1 MKSKKPPDKY
11 KCIKVHFSSLLKD
24 NIDYSI
30 IFDSI
35 VSIHKIT
42 IKIYQLLRLYILHC
56 YHQKIQINPI
66 DKILLRKIKNVIIQ
80 KKMQDKTYDL
90 LHSLYKEEYEENP
103 KKLCFV
109 FEEVFTTI
117 IVALENNI
125 KNHYF
130 DYLRRFINS
139 YFSNEDKKELY
150 SLKNDIIFNDS
161 KNEKF
166 KLWLNENRNKIIP
179 FTNDNDSYFHYK
191 NIKENPYLYL
201 EKMIYMNEELEKING
216 KMFQCMPLR
225 NDCIPKNIVLD
236 TSTLNNI
243 FEKGIYQKELSSMKD
258 FLWSKYFH
266 INVKKKDYIFDHCI
280 ITDGVS
286 VSLRFIHKYELNKN
300 IVINQKKTAG
310 RKRGKEKNQLLK
322 QEKEQNNKKI
332 KEIVSNIQENLKSK
346 KVKHGS
352 KFEQKC
358 MTLEDKRDII
368 IDKYEEFPY
377 FDDVSKDIFL
387 NKKRV
392 FIDPGKNTLLQMMD
406 DNGVISKYTNAE
418 KMFHRKQQ
426 KYNRIIKNHK
436 DNLDITKKENE
447 LSSFNFKTCNIEN
460 FQKAIQQKNKINKI
474 VLEKYQDE
482 KFRKYKWYA
491 YIQKK
496 KEENKMINKIKSKYG
511 SDILLIHGNWNQT
524 KQMKHLIS
532 TPNLCIRKKLNEH
545 FDVYLI
551 DEYKTS
557 KLCYKN
563 EKECKNL
570 YLKGKKIHTILTYQ
584 MENNRLG
591 CINRDKNSTFNMK
604 KIFDHYIKTG
614 QRLQNYQR
622 CSTAVKSRQ

>member
-1 MKSKKPPDKY
+1 
-11 KCIKVHFSSLLKD
+11 
-24 NIDYSI
+24 
-30 IFDSI
+30 
-35 VSIHKIT
+35 
-42 IKIYQLLRLYILHC
+42 
-56 YHQKIQINPI
+56 
-66 DKILLRKIKNVIIQ
+66 
-80 KKMQDKTYDL
+80 
-90 LHSLYKEEYEENP
+90 
-103 KKLCFV
+103 
-109 FEEVFTTI
+109 
-117 IVALENNI
+117 
-125 KNHYF
+125 
-130 DYLRRFINS
+130 
-139 YFSNEDKKELY
+139 
-150 SLKNDIIFNDS
+150 
-161 KNEKF
+161 
-166 KLWLNENRNKIIP
+166 
-179 FTNDNDSYFHYK
+179 
-191 NIKENPYLYL
+191 
-201 EKMIYMNEELEKING
+201 MIYMNEELEKING

-258 FLWSKYFH
+258 FLWSKYFY
-266 INVKKKDYIFDHCI
+266 INVKKKDYMFDHCI
-280 ITDGVS
+280 ITDCVS
-286 VSLRFIHKYELNKN
+286 VSLRFIHKHELEKN
-300 IVINQKKTAG
+300 IIINQKKTAG
-310 RKRGKEKNQLLK
+310 RKRGKEQNQLLK

-346 KVKHGS
+346 KVKHGP

-460 FQKAIQQKNKINKI
+460 FQKAIKQKNKINKI

-524 KQMKHLIS
+524 KQMKHLI
-532 TPNLCIRKKLNEH
+532 
-545 FDVYLI
+545 
-551 DEYKTS
+551 
-557 KLCYKN
+557 
-563 EKECKNL
+563 
-570 YLKGKKIHTILTYQ
+570 
-584 MENNRLG
+584 
-591 CINRDKNSTFNMK
+591 
-604 KIFDHYIKTG
+604 
-614 QRLQNYQR
+614 
-622 CSTAVKSRQ
+622 

>member
-1 MKSKKPPDKY
+1 
-11 KCIKVHFSSLLKD
+11 
-24 NIDYSI
+24 
-30 IFDSI
+30 
-35 VSIHKIT
+35 
-42 IKIYQLLRLYILHC
+42 
-56 YHQKIQINPI
+56 
-66 DKILLRKIKNVIIQ
+66 
-80 KKMQDKTYDL
+80 
-90 LHSLYKEEYEENP
+90 
-103 KKLCFV
+103 
-109 FEEVFTTI
+109 
-117 IVALENNI
+117 
-125 KNHYF
+125 
-130 DYLRRFINS
+130 
-139 YFSNEDKKELY
+139 
-150 SLKNDIIFNDS
+150 
-161 KNEKF
+161 
-166 KLWLNENRNKIIP
+166 
-179 FTNDNDSYFHYK
+179 
-191 NIKENPYLYL
+191 
-201 EKMIYMNEELEKING
+201 
-216 KMFQCMPLR
+216 
-225 NDCIPKNIVLD
+225 
-236 TSTLNNI
+236 
-243 FEKGIYQKELSSMKD
+243 
-258 FLWSKYFH
+258 
-266 INVKKKDYIFDHCI
+266 
-280 ITDGVS
+280 
-286 VSLRFIHKYELNKN
+286 
-300 IVINQKKTAG
+300 
-310 RKRGKEKNQLLK
+310 
-322 QEKEQNNKKI
+322 
-332 KEIVSNIQENLKSK
+332 
-346 KVKHGS
+346 
-352 KFEQKC
+352 

-474 VLEKYQDE
+474 ILEKYQDE
-482 KFRKYKWYA
+482 KFRKYKWYS

-532 TPNLCIRKKLNEH
+532 TPNLGIRKKLNEH

-570 YLKGKKIHTILTYQ
+570 YLKGKKIHTVLTYK